1 MTMAP
6 APSNPACGG
15 DRALDLGHE
24 RRNRFWRP
32 LCGFT
37 AILFIVGLEPARA
50 ATPLSYLHS
59 EGTRAD
65 TINPL
70 LWALTAVSIAVIV
83 MAIVLVLGGMLR
95 GVRPGNMLPGRIEVE
110 RGPSGILWIIA
121 GVGGSTIVLFGA
133 TVWTVVTLAAVA
145 TPKARNA
152 DLTLEVTGHQWWWEI
167 LYKSN
172 APDQQIRTANEI
184 HIPVGKTVAV
194 RLRSADVI
202 HSFWIPALNG
212 KTDLIPGQINETWF
226 EARKAGVYRGQCT
239 EYCGRQHAHMGL
251 EVVAD
256 DPDHFQAWQRHALE
270 PAPAPQNPQARADIG
285 HLRAQ
290 MRRLPHGRGTR
301 AGGILGPDLS
311 HLMTRRTI
319 AAATLPNT
327 IANLSGWI
335 ADPQHVKPGAYM
347 PRLDISGPELAAVR
361 RFLETL
367 Q

>member
-145 TPKARNA
+145 TPKARNP
-152 DLTLEVTGHQWWWEI
+152 DLNLEVTGHQWWWEI

-172 APDQQIRTANEI
+172 APDQQIP
-184 HIPVGKTVAV
+184 H
-194 RLRSADVI
+194 
-202 HSFWIPALNG
+202 
-212 KTDLIPGQINETWF
+212 
-226 EARKAGVYRGQCT
+226 
-239 EYCGRQHAHMGL
+239 RQ
-251 EVVAD
+251 
-256 DPDHFQAWQRHALE
+256 
-270 PAPAPQNPQARADIG
+270 
-285 HLRAQ
+285 
-290 MRRLPHGRGTR
+290 
-301 AGGILGPDLS
+301 
-311 HLMTRRTI
+311 
-319 AAATLPNT
+319 
-327 IANLSGWI
+327 
-335 ADPQHVKPGAYM
+335 
-347 PRLDISGPELAAVR
+347 
-361 RFLETL
+361 
-367 Q
+367 